1 MTEVTMSEQREI
13 EAANRAFYQAFE
25 TLDVTEMEK
34 VWLRAPHIKCVHP
47 GWPLLVGWGP
57 IMTSWER
64 IFDNTFSMRFT
75 LKEVQIETSGALG
88 WVVLIEELES
98 QGYDGPSRAQI
109 LTTNLFEKRDG
120 QWFIVHHH
128 ASPIFAPPSSG
139 EDQLQ

>member
-1 MTEVTMSEQREI
+1 MEASMNEHREV

-25 TLDVTEMEK
+25 TLEIAEMEK

-57 IMTSWER
+57 VMASWER
-64 IFDNTFSMRFT
+64 IFDNTFGMRFT
-75 LKEVQIETSGALG
+75 LTDVRVHVNGNFG
-88 WVVLIEELES
+88 WVMLIEELDAR
-98 QGYDGPSRAQI
+98 GYDGPSRSQI
-109 LTTNLFEKRDG
+109 LTTNLFEKQDG

-128 ASPIFAPPSSG
+128 ASPIFAAPAVG